1 MNTIVSVFTD
11 TYWSPYAV
19 GAGIGILSWLSFL
32 ISGKPIATSTSFA
45 QTGGMIENIITGGKA
60 EQRPYF
66 KKIKLKVNW
75 QWMLVLGV
83 VIGSFLSAIISGDLQ
98 VNAWVPSL
106 WESAFGN
113 SEVLRVIVALFG
125 GIILGFGARFAGG
138 CTSGHG
144 ISGTL
149 QLAVSSW
156 ISAIFFF
163 VGGIM
168 AAYIIYFVIA

>member
-1 MNTIVSVFTD
+1 METIASVFTD
-11 TYWSPYAV
+11 TSWSPYAV
-19 GAGIGILSWLSFL
+19 GIGIGILSWLSFL

-60 EQRPYF
+60 DKRPYY
-66 KKIKLKVNW
+66 KKIKLKINW

-83 VIGSFLSAIISGDLQ
+83 VLGSFLSAIISGDFQ
-98 VNAWVPSL
+98 VDVWVPSL
-106 WESAFGN
+106 WASAFGD
-113 SEVLRVIVALFG
+113 SALLRVFVAVVG
-125 GIILGFGARFAGG
+125 GVILGFGARFGDG

-156 ISAIFFF
+156 ISAILFFI
-163 VGGIM
+163 GGIIT
-168 AAYIIYFVIA
+168 AHIIYFVIA